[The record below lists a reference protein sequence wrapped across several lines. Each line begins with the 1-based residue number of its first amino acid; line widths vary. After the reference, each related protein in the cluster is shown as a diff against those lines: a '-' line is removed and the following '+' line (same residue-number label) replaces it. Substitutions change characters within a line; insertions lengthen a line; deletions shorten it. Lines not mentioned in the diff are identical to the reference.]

1 MAKKSG
7 LGRGLSNLIPG
18 ASGSAAPT
26 ATEGHPDYHELAIDR
41 ISPNPDQPRKKF
53 REQEIEELAST
64 LLSVGLI
71 EPIVV
76 RRKGDGYEIISGER
90 RWRAAQQAG
99 FRKIPAV
106 VKQVNESQALE
117 MAIIENVQREDL
129 TVIEEA
135 RAYEALMNLSGIKAA
150 DVAKKVGRDRATIT
164 NLLRLLKLP
173 DEVLELIEDRKLSGG
188 AARPLLSLGDKRTV
202 IKLANKIVEEGWSAR
217 KVEEEVARMM
227 EPSTSGSSA
236 SGGSAPKDAS
246 TRKLEERLRARFT
259 ARAEVKHKKNGSGQV
274 TLHYANLD
282 DLDRILE
289 LLGIK

>member
-18 ASGSAAPT
+18 ASGSSASTP
-26 ATEGHPDYHELAIDR
+26 TEGHPDYQELSIDKVA
-41 ISPNPDQPRKKF
+41 PNPDQPRKKF
-53 REQEIEELAST
+53 REQEIEELAAT

-76 RRKGDGYEIISGER
+76 RRKDDGFEIISGER
-90 RWRAAQQAG
+90 RWRAAKQAG

-117 MAIIENVQREDL
+117 MAIIENVKREDL

-135 RAYEALMNLSGIKAA
+135 RAYEALMGLSGSKAA
-150 DVAKKVGRDRATIT
+150 DVAKKVGKDRATIT
-164 NLLRLLKLP
+164 NLIRLLKLP
-173 DEVLELIEDRKLSGG
+173 EEVLELIEDRKLSGG
-188 AARPLLSLGDKRTV
+188 AARPLLTLGDRKTIV
-202 IKLANKIVEEGWSAR
+202 KLAKKIIQEGWSAR

-227 EPSTSGSSA
+227 EPSTGSAKGSGST
-236 SGGSAPKDAS
+236 KDAS

-259 ARAEVKHKKNGSGQV
+259 AKAEVKHKKNGSGQV

-282 DLDRILE
+282 DLDRLLE
-289 LLGIK
+289 MLGIK

>member
-18 ASGSAAPT
+18 ASGSSASTP
-26 ATEGHPDYHELAIDR
+26 TEGHPDYQELSIDKVA
-41 ISPNPDQPRKKF
+41 PNPDQPRKKF
-53 REQEIEELAST
+53 REQEIEELAAT

-76 RRKGDGYEIISGER
+76 RRKDDGFEIISGER
-90 RWRAAQQAG
+90 RWRAAKQAG

-135 RAYEALMNLSGIKAA
+135 RAYEALMGLSGSKAA
-150 DVAKKVGRDRATIT
+150 DVAKKVGKDRATIT
-164 NLLRLLKLP
+164 NLIRLLKLP
-173 DEVLELIEDRKLSGG
+173 EEVLELIEDRKLSGG
-188 AARPLLSLGDKRTV
+188 AARPLLTLGDRKTIV
-202 IKLANKIVEEGWSAR
+202 KLAKKIIQEGWSAR
-217 KVEEEVARMM
+217 KVEEVVARMM
-227 EPSTSGSSA
+227 EPSTGSAKGSGST
-236 SGGSAPKDAS
+236 KDAS

-259 ARAEVKHKKNGSGQV
+259 AKAEVKHKKNGSGQV

-282 DLDRILE
+282 DLDRLLE
-289 LLGIK
+289 MLGIK

>member
-18 ASGSAAPT
+18 ASGAAAPA
-26 ATEGHPDYHELAIDR
+26 ATEGHPDYQEIAIDL
-41 ISPNPDQPRKKF
+41 ITPNPDQPRKKF
-53 REQEIEELAST
+53 RDQEIEELAAT

-76 RRKGDGYEIISGER
+76 RRKNDGFEIISGER
-90 RWRAAQQAG
+90 RWRAASQAG

-106 VKQVNESQALE
+106 IKQVNESQALE

-135 RAYEALMNLSGIKAA
+135 RAYEALMNLSGSRAA
-150 DVAKKVGRDRATIT
+150 DVAKKVGKDRATIT
-164 NLLRLLKLP
+164 NLIRLLKLP
-173 DEVLELIEDRKLSGG
+173 EEVLNLIEDRKLSGG
-188 AARPLLSLGDKRTV
+188 AARPLLSLGDKKA
-202 IKLANKIVEEGWSAR
+202 ILKLARKIVQEGWSAR

-227 EPSTSGSSA
+227 EPVAGSGKSA
-236 SGGSAPKDAS
+236 GGQKDAS

-259 ARAEVKHKKNGSGQV
+259 AKAEVKHKKNGSGQV

-282 DLDRILE
+282 DLDRLLE
-289 LLGIK
+289 MLGIKK

>member
-18 ASGSAAPT
+18 ASGTSAPA
-26 ATEGHPDYHELAIDR
+26 ATEGHPDYQELAIDQVA
-41 ISPNPDQPRKKF
+41 PNPDQPRKRF
-53 REQEIEELAST
+53 REQEIEELAAT

-76 RRKGDGYEIISGER
+76 RRKENGYEIISGER
-90 RWRAAQQAG
+90 RWRAARQAG

-106 VKQVNESQALE
+106 VKQVNEGQALE
-117 MAIIENVQREDL
+117 MAIIENIQREDL

-135 RAYEALMNLSGIKAA
+135 RAYEALMGLSGAKAA
-150 DVAKKVGRDRATIT
+150 DVAKKVGKDRATIT
-164 NLLRLLKLP
+164 NLIRLLKLP
-173 DEVLELIEDRKLSGG
+173 EEVLELIEDRKLSGG
-188 AARPLLSLGDKRTV
+188 AARPLLTLGDRKTV
-202 IKLANKIVEEGWSAR
+202 VKLANKIVAEGWSAR

-227 EPSTSGSSA
+227 EPST
-236 SGGSAPKDAS
+236 GGSRSSGNQKDAS

-259 ARAEVKHKKNGSGQV
+259 AKAEVKHKKNGSGQV

-289 LLGIK
+289 MLGIK

>member
-18 ASGSAAPT
+18 AASGAASTT
-26 ATEGHPDYHELAIDR
+26 AEGHPDYQELAIDR
-41 ISPNPDQPRKKF
+41 ITPNPEQPRKKF
-53 REQEIEELAST
+53 REAEIDELAST

-76 RRKGDGYEIISGER
+76 RRKDDGYQIISGER
-90 RWRAAQQAG
+90 RWRAAQKAG

-106 VKQVNESQALE
+106 VKQVSESQGLE

-135 RAYEALMNLSGIKAA
+135 RAYEALMRLSGEKAA
-150 DVAKKVGRDRATIT
+150 DVAKKVGKDRATIT
-164 NLLRLLKLP
+164 NLIRLLKLP

-188 AARPLLSLGDKRTV
+188 AARPLLSLADRGAV
-202 IKLANKIVEEGWSAR
+202 IRMARKIVQEGWSAR
-217 KVEEEVARMM
+217 KVEDEVARLT
-227 EPSTSGSSA
+227 ESAGPTKSTSA
-236 SGGSAPKDAS
+236 TKDAS

-259 ARAEVKHKKNGSGQV
+259 AKTEIKHKKSGAGQV
-274 TLHYANLD
+274 TVHYANLD
-282 DLDRILE
+282 DLERILE
-289 LLGIK
+289 LMGLKS

>member
-18 ASGSAAPT
+18 AASGAASTT
-26 ATEGHPDYHELAIDR
+26 AEGHPDYQELAIDR
-41 ISPNPDQPRKKF
+41 IAPNPEQPRKKF
-53 REQEIEELAST
+53 REAEIDELAST

-76 RRKGDGYEIISGER
+76 RRKDDGYQIISGER
-90 RWRAAQQAG
+90 RWRAAQKAG

-106 VKQVNESQALE
+106 VKQVSESQGLE

-135 RAYEALMNLSGIKAA
+135 RAYEALMRLSGEKAA
-150 DVAKKVGRDRATIT
+150 DVAKKVGKDRATIT
-164 NLLRLLKLP
+164 NLIRLLKLP

-188 AARPLLSLGDKRTV
+188 AARPLLSLADRGAV
-202 IKLANKIVEEGWSAR
+202 IRMARKIVQEGWSAR
-217 KVEEEVARMM
+217 KVEDEVARLT
-227 EPSTSGSSA
+227 ESAGPTKSTSA
-236 SGGSAPKDAS
+236 TKDAS

-259 ARAEVKHKKNGSGQV
+259 AKTEIKHKKSGAGQV
-274 TLHYANLD
+274 TVHYANLD
-282 DLDRILE
+282 DLERILE
-289 LLGIK
+289 LMGLKS